1 MRNFMLFFFRNKLSK
16 IVISIIKI
24 TITKIEN
31 NDVIKLQFLSN
42 DLAFKSVL
50 PKLKFM
56 VNITILAIFLF
67 ATACKTIHK
76 PLQNSKISKE
86 MKQIEEFDFIYLSAK
101 AKVSYKDFQQ
111 NFKSS
116 VDIRLKKDSAIW
128 LSFRPLLGVEA
139 MRVLITK
146 DSVKILDRLK
156 GETYLYSIKT
166 LSHSIQFNLEFAML
180 QAAITGNL
188 ISKIKPDSITQHL
201 DFQVIKQHQKSIHID
216 NYIHFTNQKIHK
228 VLLQDVATNNKGQ
241 VNYSDFKGVNNQLF
255 AFLSHTVLH
264 YYTENK
270 EAATAEIELKYS
282 KAEISKKPL
291 RFPF

>member
-1 MRNFMLFFFRNKLSK
+1 MRNFMLFFFRNKFSK
-16 IVISIIKI
+16 AVIIIIAVIIAKLEDI
-24 TITKIEN
+24 
-31 NDVIKLQFLSN
+31 DVIKTQILSN
-42 DLAFKSVL
+42 NLAL
-50 PKLKFM
+50 PKLKL
-56 VNITILAIFLF
+56 ITNMLILVVFLF
-67 ATACKTIHK
+67 ATACKTTNK
-76 PLQNSKISKE
+76 PLQNSKFPKE

-166 LSHSIQFNLEFAML
+166 LSRSIQFNLEFSML

-188 ISKIKPDSITQHL
+188 ISRIKPDSITQQL

-216 NYIHFTNQKIHK
+216 NYIHNTNQKIHK
-228 VLLQDVATNNKGQ
+228 VLLKDIVTNNKGQ
-241 VNYSDFKGVNNQLF
+241 VHYSQFTEVNNQLF

-264 YYTENK
+264 YYTQNN
-270 EAATAEIELKYS
+270 EAAIAEIELKYS